1 MLHWKKNSSKCEY
14 KSRDAIVHLIMLN
27 LGLRVGEMIALRW
40 SDINFNKNLVYI
52 NRTVQFNVM
61 TSSDSL
67 DYMVNEIKDST
78 KTEAGERILKLNESV
93 LLYLQILKEFDAR
106 NGIRS
111 EYVACTRIGTM
122 HNPRNLQRSLDRL
135 LKRAGIIEQTSLHTL
150 RHTFGSKLL
159 REGVAIEVVSEL
171 MGHANITITMTKYIN
186 VLQEQKMIA
195 MDMVSVC

>member
-1 MLHWKKNSSKCEY
+1 
-14 KSRDAIVHLIMLN
+14 MLN

-67 DYMVNEIKDST
+67 DDMVNEIKDST

-171 MGHANITITMTKYIN
+171 MGHANITITMTKYIH